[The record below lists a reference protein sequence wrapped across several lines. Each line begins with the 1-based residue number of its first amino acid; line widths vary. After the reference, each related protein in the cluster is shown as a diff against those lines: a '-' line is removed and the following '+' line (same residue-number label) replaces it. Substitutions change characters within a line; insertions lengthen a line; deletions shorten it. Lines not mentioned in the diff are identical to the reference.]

1 MPNAEDEYSYD
12 EFNSGFN
19 ESDLNDQDQSIEE
32 FADIEL
38 SGYNEISGGL
48 IPNAPRLK
56 LNTGNKVVLRLLRFG
71 TPPRSLSLIGKHLV
85 YQLGVFGCPRVTD
98 EALGGD
104 KSVECPLCRIVKA
117 GSFPRYL
124 TPAVKHEIWA
134 YALVLSI
141 DRGSGWEPAD
151 LQSVIKPVRL
161 RLEGLSGATLMRS
174 LKSDPQLA
182 DLEHGTNLTVTAIA
196 PDNWQLVLADKT
208 PICLNTDRAKE
219 KKQWQKINRL
229 LGEPHMW
236 VERNPKNMSSP
247 QCSDPRPVDSE
258 DRLTFAANYLKA
270 RYHAP
275 EKSEDR
281 FWTEMLN
288 LSKPPLHQQYK

>member
-1 MPNAEDEYSYD
+1 MQKSESEFNCD
-12 EFNSGFN
+12 EFEQTSGEPMPGADDGWTGDF
-19 ESDLNDQDQSIEE
+19 D
-32 FADIEL
+32 DIEL
-38 SGYNEISGGL
+38 SGYHEISEGL
-48 IPNAPRLK
+48 SPNAPRLK
-56 LNTGNKVVLRLLRFG
+56 LKINQKAVLRLLPFG
-71 TPPRSLSLIGKHLV
+71 NPPRSLSLIGKHLV
-85 YQLGVFGCPRVTD
+85 YQLGVFGCPRITD

-104 KSVECPLCRIVKA
+104 KSVKCPLCRIIQA

-141 DRGSGWEPAD
+141 DRGLGWEPTD
-151 LQSVIKPVRL
+151 LQTVIKPVRL
-161 RLEGLSGATLMRS
+161 QFEGLSGATLMRC
-174 LKSDPQLA
+174 LKSDPHIA

-208 PICLNTDRAKE
+208 PIYLNTDRVKE
-219 KKQWQKINRL
+219 EKQWQKINRL

-236 VERNPKNMSSP
+236 VERNPKKMHSP
-247 QCSDPRPVDSE
+247 QCSNPRPVDSE

-270 RYHAP
+270 HYLAP

-288 LSKPPLHQQYK
+288 LSKPPFYLQYK